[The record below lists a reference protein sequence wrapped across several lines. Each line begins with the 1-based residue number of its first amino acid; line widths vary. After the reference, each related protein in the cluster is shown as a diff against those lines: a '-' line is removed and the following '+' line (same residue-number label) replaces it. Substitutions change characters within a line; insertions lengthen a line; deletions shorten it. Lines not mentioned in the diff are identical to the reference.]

1 MQRSS
6 GQQVGPTTLS
16 TTGSSTCVTE
26 FLERTKDEVET
37 ISNRKRKNHIKYG
50 SLSIYP
56 MNSARAASFKN
67 MVFVYLFVERQEV
80 WPSLSLH
87 TRTAQLDNKYSPE
100 ADFPRIAHFTE
111 WQHLF

>member
-1 MQRSS
+1 MRLKPFQIVN
-6 GQQVGPTTLS
+6 GKFTLNM
-16 TTGSSTCVTE
+16 E
-26 FLERTKDEVET
+26 A
-37 ISNRKRKNHIKYG
+37 
-50 SLSIYP
+50 LSIYP
-56 MNSARAASFKN
+56 MNSARAASFKY

-87 TRTAQLDNKYSPE
+87 ARTAQLDNKYSPE